1 MRVPLPK
8 TLKLACCLVL
18 SCAGPVLAQGQLAIE
33 GTATYRERM
42 ALPPD
47 AVFEATLID
56 VSRADAAGQVLGQT
70 RVEQPGNPPFHFSI
84 PYDPGQIQPNHIYA
98 VRGRILE
105 GNRLLFTTS
114 QRYQVL
120 TQGHGSEIGMMT
132 MQRVEGPGQIEPA
145 AVPLRETYWKL
156 EEIAGKA
163 VSPAEQ
169 QREAHLIF
177 SAQDGRVSGSGGC
190 NRLAGSYE
198 TSGASLQFR
207 GVASTRMACARGM
220 ETESRFLGALEQVR
234 RWKISGRELQL
245 MDNDDT
251 VLLRFTAQ
259 AQNGRS

>member
-1 MRVPLPK
+1 MAL
-8 TLKLACCLVL
+8 TLACCLAL
-18 SCAGPVLAQGQLAIE
+18 SPARPGLAQAQLAIE

-56 VSRADAAGQVLGQT
+56 VSRTDAAGQVLGQT
-70 RVEQPGNPPFHFSI
+70 RIEQPGNPPFHFSI
-84 PYDPGQIQPNHIYA
+84 SYDPGQIQPNHIYA
-98 VRGRILE
+98 VRGRIVE
-105 GNRLLFTTS
+105 GNRVLFTTG

-120 TQGHGSEIGMMT
+120 TQGHGSEIGMMM
-132 MQRVEGPGQIEPA
+132 MQQMQGSGQTEPA
-145 AVPLRETYWKL
+145 VVPLRETYWKL

-177 SAQDGRVSGSGGC
+177 SMQGGRVSGSGGC

-198 TSGASLQFR
+198 ASGASLQLR
-207 GVASTRMACARGM
+207 GIASTRMACTRGM
-220 ETESRFLGALEQVR
+220 EAESRFLGALEQVR

-245 MDNDDT
+245 LGNDGK
-251 VLLRFTAQ
+251 VLLRLTAQ
-259 AQNGRS
+259 PQSGRS

>member
-1 MRVPLPK
+1 MRVHLPMAV
-8 TLKLACCLVL
+8 TLAYCLVL
-18 SCAGPVLAQGQLAIE
+18 SCPAPGLAQGQLAVD

-47 AVFEATLID
+47 AVFEATLTD
-56 VSRADAAGQVLGQT
+56 VSRADAAGQAVGQT
-70 RVEQPGNPPFHFSI
+70 RIEQPGNPPFHFSI

-98 VRGRILE
+98 VRGRIVE
-105 GNRLLFTTS
+105 GNRVLFTSS

-120 TQGHGSEIGMMT
+120 TQGHGSEIGMMM
-132 MQRVEGPGQIEPA
+132 MQRVQGSGQTEPA

-177 SAQDGRVSGSGGC
+177 SAQGGRVSGSGGC
-190 NRLAGSYE
+190 NRIAGSYE
-198 TSGASLQFR
+198 VSGASLQFR

-220 ETESRFLGALEQVR
+220 ETESRFLGSLEQVR

-245 MDNDDT
+245 LGSDDT
-251 VLLRFTAQ
+251 VLLSLTAQ
-259 AQNGRS
+259 PQ